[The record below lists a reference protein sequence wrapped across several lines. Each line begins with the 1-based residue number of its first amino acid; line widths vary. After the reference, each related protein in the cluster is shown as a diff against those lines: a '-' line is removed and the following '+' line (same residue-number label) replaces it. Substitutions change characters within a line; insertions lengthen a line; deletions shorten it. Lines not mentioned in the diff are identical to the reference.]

1 MADDGRVL
9 PGAPATLARFRP
21 EVLDHWAPDPSCPTS
36 PREVFRTD
44 SSWSHRIRLKCPVC
58 GHVSEALPSVIAKRK
73 NMCPACYG
81 RRAVAGVSDLATK
94 RPDLAA
100 MWDRARNG
108 ALSPRDVVPGSK
120 KRVWW
125 VCPDCG
131 KPYLA
136 AVVRKAAGG
145 ADCPHCSGRGRPPVS
160 EAMPWALPFW
170 RDPRDP
176 SEVSSGTGARA
187 RFACSRCG
195 RGFSKPVRQVACSR
209 RVLCASCSKKRLA
222 EAHSKA
228 VVCVETGAVYPSLRA
243 AAEACGLKSAGTV
256 SAAAKGRTETAGGY
270 HWKFAAPAP
279 DAVEKEGE

>member
-81 RRAVAGVSDLATK
+81 RRAVVGVNDLATK
-94 RPDLAA
+94 RPDLTA

-131 KPYLA
+131 
-136 AVVRKAAGG
+136 
-145 ADCPHCSGRGRPPVS
+145 
-160 EAMPWALPFW
+160 
-170 RDPRDP
+170 
-176 SEVSSGTGARA
+176 
-187 RFACSRCG
+187 
-195 RGFSKPVRQVACSR
+195 
-209 RVLCASCSKKRLA
+209 
-222 EAHSKA
+222 
-228 VVCVETGAVYPSLRA
+228 
-243 AAEACGLKSAGTV
+243 
-256 SAAAKGRTETAGGY
+256 
-270 HWKFAAPAP
+270 
-279 DAVEKEGE
+279 